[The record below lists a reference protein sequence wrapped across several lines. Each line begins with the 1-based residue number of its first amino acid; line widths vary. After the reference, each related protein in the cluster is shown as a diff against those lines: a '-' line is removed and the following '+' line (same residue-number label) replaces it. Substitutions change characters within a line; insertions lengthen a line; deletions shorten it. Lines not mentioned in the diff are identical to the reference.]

1 MNKTGYRAH
10 AGIVG
15 IMMWLLS
22 LITVWLTID
31 LTARSIHQLA
41 GVSLSVG
48 YLYGGFLGAL
58 LAGGQLAY
66 LGFTLSHKE
75 TIEAKILIALASIV
89 SLVTNFWALTEKA
102 EFGSLV
108 WWASAVYGL
117 AVVTMLILGLVVA
130 SQLLLLADWQ
140 WCERLVPRRAAPEP
154 VIVATPEPPVS
165 TDSEPSGQE
174 LAEETAEDLSEV
186 SFDNPPAVVLPE
198 EPEAPPPPLEEAPE
212 PEDSSELALVQDRP
226 AEAQVPVDPQ
236 DSAIAIVSKDSLAI
250 EVSSGGIVRVEV
262 KGVSR
267 NKMKGLRTDLVRSVT
282 NMVDWSNPRSL
293 GNQSWEFTGRLRR
306 KVKREK
312 VVKLLEEF
320 GRVY

>member
-66 LGFTLSHKE
+66 LGFTLSHRE

-140 WCERLVPRRAAPEP
+140 WCQRLVPRRAAPEP
-154 VIVATPEPPVS
+154 VIVATPEPPVCR
-165 TDSEPSGQE
+165 DSEPSGQE
-174 LAEETAEDLSEV
+174 LAEENAEDPSEAE
-186 SFDNPPAVVLPE
+186 PLAVVLPE
-198 EPEAPPPPLEEAPE
+198 EPEAPPPPLVEALE
-212 PEDSSELALVQDRP
+212 PEDSSELALVQDRL
-226 AEAQVPVDPQ
+226 AEAQVPEDPQ

-293 GNQSWEFTGRLRR
+293 GNQSWEFNGRLRR

-320 GRVY
+320 GQVY

>member
-15 IMMWLLS
+15 ILMWLLS

-58 LAGGQLAY
+58 LAGGQLAF
-66 LGFTLSHKE
+66 LGFKLSHKE

-89 SLVTNFWALTEKA
+89 SLVTNFWALTEKV

-117 AVVTMLILGLVVA
+117 AVVAMLILGLVVA
-130 SQLLLLADWQ
+130 GQLLLLADRQWWQ
-140 WCERLVPRRAAPEP
+140 RLAPRRAPPEP
-154 VIVATPEPPVS
+154 VIVATPESPVFA
-165 TDSEPSGQE
+165 DSEPSGHE
-174 LAEETAEDLSEV
+174 LAEGVAEDLSEAE
-186 SFDNPPAVVLPE
+186 PLAVALPE
-198 EPEAPPPPLEEAPE
+198 ELEAPPLPPEEVSE
-212 PEDSSELALVQDRP
+212 PKKDSSELALVRDRLS
-226 AEAQVPVDPQ
+226 ETQVLEDPQ
-236 DSAIAIVSKDSLAI
+236 VSAIAIVSKDSLAI

-312 VVKLLEEF
+312 VVRLLEEF
-320 GRVY
+320 GRVC